1 MVVNFAHSRNSASAW
16 VFKFFEWAIVKLS
29 KLINKRISGS
39 SFFPESANATKMFV
53 RQVSF
58 FICFCQ
64 ISKIFLHKFSPKTR
78 YDTEEKKKNRWRR
91 GQDFNNHKV

>member
-1 MVVNFAHSRNSASAW
+1 M
-16 VFKFFEWAIVKLS
+16 IV
-29 KLINKRISGS
+29 
-39 SFFPESANATKMFV
+39 T
-53 RQVSF
+53 QVSF